1 MPPKVEMFVRMKL
14 SNQAAAQVTTGQWQG
29 ISSLEDFAKMD
40 KEGAELVFCQQT
52 RPGDWC
58 ELTAVGQLNFGLVY
72 FYVHHNYRGG
82 CLFNF
87 ESVTLADV
95 KRLKD
100 QEQLERNHKDPTIV
114 PTIDFD
120 SWPKMMDELDQWV
133 TGHRGLYNS
142 LLGYVIRK
150 LPDLFPPVDADDPT
164 MGAAGSIYMSHD
176 DE

>member
-1 MPPKVEMFVRMKL
+1 MKL
-14 SNQAAAQVTTGQWQG
+14 PNQATTEAHLSSAQGQG
-29 ISSLEDFAKMD
+29 ISSLDDFAEMD

-100 QEQLERNHKDPTIV
+100 QEQLKRNHKDPTIV
-114 PTIDFD
+114 PTIDFEDWAKTMD
-120 SWPKMMDELDQWV
+120 SLEQWV
-133 TGHRGLYNS
+133 RGHRGVYNNS
-142 LLGYVIRK
+142 SLGYVIRK
-150 LPDLFPPVDADDPT
+150 PPDLFPPADADDPA
-164 MGAAGSIYMSHD
+164 MGAAGSIYVID
-176 DE
+176 